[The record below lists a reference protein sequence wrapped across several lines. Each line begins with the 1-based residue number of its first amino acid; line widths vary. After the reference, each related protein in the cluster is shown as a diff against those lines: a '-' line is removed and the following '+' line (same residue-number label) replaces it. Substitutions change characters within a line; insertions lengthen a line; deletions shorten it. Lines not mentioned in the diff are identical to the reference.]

1 LVDVLAL
8 RFGNPSISP
17 PGIQFYHY
25 LHRASAKIDHMLKFA
40 YTIFY
45 VQDVVKTI
53 EFYEKAFGFKRT
65 FIADTAEFGQLDT
78 GGTALSFATIELLNG
93 EIPGGFIASDARK
106 QPLGMEVAFSTDNVE
121 QAYQAAI
128 AAGATEVTLPAVKP
142 WGQTVGYVRDINGFL
157 VEICTPVGV

>member
-1 LVDVLAL
+1 
-8 RFGNPSISP
+8 
-17 PGIQFYHY
+17 
-25 LHRASAKIDHMLKFA
+25 MLKFA

-65 FIADTAEFGQLDT
+65 FIADTGEFGQLDT
-78 GGTALSFATIELLNG
+78 GGTALSFATIELITGL
-93 EIPGGFIASDARK
+93 IPGGFITSELK
-106 QPLGMEVAFSTDNVE
+106 QQPLGMEVAFATDNVE

-128 AAGATEVTLPAVKP
+128 DAGATAVTSPAVKP

-157 VEICTPVGV
+157 VEICTPVG

>member
-1 LVDVLAL
+1 
-8 RFGNPSISP
+8 
-17 PGIQFYHY
+17 
-25 LHRASAKIDHMLKFA
+25 MLTFA

-78 GGTALSFATIELLNG
+78 GGTSLSFATIELIKN
-93 EIPGGFIASDARK
+93 EIPGGFIAGDPQK
-106 QPLGMEVAFSTDNVE
+106 QPLGMEVAFATNNVE
-121 QAYQAAI
+121 EAYQAALN
-128 AAGATEVTLPAVKP
+128 AGATEVTRPAVKP

-157 VEICTPVGV
+157 VEICTPIG